1 MTVLTAYVKIQIEMV
16 NNFLNRFQRRFNKTE
31 ANSKLDSRTKIAREQ
46 FKKLVERGQDLP
58 VVLL

>member
-1 MTVLTAYVKIQIEMV
+1 MV
-16 NNFLNRFQRRFNKTE
+16 NSFLKKFSDRFNKNE
-31 ANSKLDSRTKIAREQ
+31 ANSKLDSRSKIAREQ